1 MDFETVIR
9 QRHATRKFSSQKIEK
24 EKLEKILEAGR
35 LASTAKNI
43 QPIKIYVVEEKVVD
57 LDQATPCRYNAPTV
71 LVVCA
76 NKKEAFQKKD
86 HSTYEMDAVITAT
99 HMMLEATNIGIA
111 NIWVEMFQEDILR
124 NLFNIPTD
132 FVPICLLPIGYEAE
146 DAPKSPNHEKRKN
159 LEEIV
164 EYK

>member
-1 MDFETVIR
+1 
-9 QRHATRKFSSQKIEK
+9 
-24 EKLEKILEAGR
+24 
-35 LASTAKNI
+35 
-43 QPIKIYVVEEKVVD
+43 
-57 LDQATPCRYNAPTV
+57 
-71 LVVCA
+71 
-76 NKKEAFQKKD
+76 
-86 HSTYEMDAVITAT
+86 MDAVITAT

-164 EYK
+164 EYR